1 MIFGGIPMMLQ
12 NSFSLLISSKYRNF
26 FVLILFSA
34 PLLFFS
40 FIRIE
45 SCSASN
51 LSQLTTT
58 GKSESA
64 TTDKSKSITTNKSES
79 ETTDKSEYITT
90 NQSESA
96 TKDKSKST
104 IIIDADMQ
112 YSYAL
117 ELFNHNDFN
126 TAIVEFSR
134 FIHFFSDDNRITD
147 AIFKKGVCLFNTKQ
161 YKEAVKVFRD
171 LSVPLFENYINDNIE
186 NSYRLRV
193 DSLFMLSSTFAAM
206 NQDGSAEMVLQ
217 DFLLLNDD
225 PKQDDRTLYSLAL
238 LYLTRASNGRIGYK
252 ESSNM
257 LEKSLGYLDKMT
269 PDGKSFYKA
278 ESLAIDIEKS
288 VQIAKQNKKSPAI
301 AGVASIVPGGG
312 FAYCN
317 RYQDAITAFLLN
329 SAFAFAAV
337 ESFED
342 GSSALGALI
351 LFVGSGFYGG
361 SIYGGISSAHKH
373 NKELIKDEL
382 DSIRKEEG
390 LKFNINSHY
399 TPPIEQE
406 EQNQNRYK
414 VPLISIKIPF

>member
-1 MIFGGIPMMLQ
+1 MLQ
-12 NSFSLLISSKYRNF
+12 NSSLYLISIYRTFFSLLLIS
-26 FVLILFSA
+26 A
-34 PLLFFS
+34 LLFFS
-40 FIRIE
+40 FVRIE
-45 SCSASN
+45 SCSASS

-58 GKSESA
+58 GKSESI
-64 TTDKSKSITTNKSES
+64 TTDKSQSETTGKSQSITTNKSDS
-79 ETTDKSEYITT
+79 KTTEKSR
-90 NQSESA
+90 SA
-96 TKDKSKST
+96 TQNSFKST

-134 FIHFFSDDNRITD
+134 FIHFFSDDKRIKD
-147 AIFKKGVCLFNTKQ
+147 ALFKKGVCLFNTKQ

-171 LSVPLFENYINDNIE
+171 LSVPLFENYISDNIE

-193 DSLFMLSSTFAAM
+193 DSLFMLSSTFIAM

-225 PKQDDRTLYSLAL
+225 PKQEDRALYALAL
-238 LYLTRASNGRIGYK
+238 LYLKRAEESKIGYK
-252 ESSNM
+252 ES
-257 LEKSLGYLDKMT
+257 LELLANSLEYIDKMT

-278 ESLAIDIEKS
+278 EALAIDIEKS
-288 VQIAKQNKKSPAI
+288 IQIAKQNKKSPAI

-342 GSSALGALI
+342 GNSALGALI

-373 NKELIKDEL
+373 NKELIRDEL
-382 DSIRKEEG
+382 DSIRKEEA
-390 LKFNINSHY
+390 LKFNINAHY